1 MKIICKC
8 NKGEKDMNKV
18 ITSLANKYKVSA
30 NKPFGRTNP
39 KPLEKF
45 GIYVWIDKGN
55 LWDAPMKADGKMSS
69 EKGLVTS
76 PESQEFLDDV
86 NALLQTDFKM
96 SDFDGLAL

>member
-1 MKIICKC
+1 
-8 NKGEKDMNKV
+8 MNKV

-45 GIYVWIDKGN
+45 GIYVWIDNNLLGN
-55 LWDAPMKADGKMSS
+55 LWFAPMKADGKMSS
-69 EKGLVTS
+69 EKELVTS